1 MNLLLEEIYTFDLRG
16 QLRFGFLPEATLIS
30 VFKDGR
36 ASSGLLTALIL
47 DAFAED
53 GWCEAKRDQKGFDF
67 RHPKHG
73 LIEMKQL
80 TDKGW
85 CFAQSGDTGKGRKVD
100 RPALEEFIL
109 SNDLKYLVV
118 STVNF
123 PVVTAV
129 LRTGRD
135 ILRLFPQ
142 KTCKVSA
149 KQAIEKLNL
158 PANAG

>member
-1 MNLLLEEIYTFDLRG
+1 MKLQLQKIYTFDLRG
-16 QLRFGFLPEATLIS
+16 QLRFGFLAEATLIS

-36 ASSGLLTALIL
+36 ASSGLLTAFIL

-53 GWCEAKRDQKGFDF
+53 GWCEAKCDQKGFDF
-67 RHPKHG
+67 RHPEQG

-80 TDKGW
+80 TNKGF
-85 CFAQSGDTGKGRKVD
+85 CFAQSSDRGNGRKVD
-100 RPALEEFIL
+100 RSQLEEFIL

-123 PVVTAV
+123 PVVSAV

-142 KTCKVSA
+142 QNCKVRT
-149 KQAIEKLNL
+149 KKAISKLNL